1 MPLSNDVK
9 WNKIQQIMKLIPSI
23 IKYELLH
30 EYYDEG
36 LGNKEQAAKFA
47 HRDIWI
53 LANQI
58 YDVAVDGLDDMIEY
72 FDYVTGVTHWSS
84 VFNKVLSLSEHYH
97 SQTNWYFTL
106 RDICWEQYEY
116 ENS

>member
-58 YDVAVDGLDDMIEY
+58 YDVAVNCCYCHKEITPYYDKAH
-72 FDYVTGVTHWSS
+72 HWQGTM
-84 VFNKVLSLSEHYH
+84 NRVLSLGDYGNENLEFYLK
-97 SQTNWYFTL
+97 F
-106 RDICWEQYEY
+106 RDKYWE
-116 ENS
+116 ENDYLNS